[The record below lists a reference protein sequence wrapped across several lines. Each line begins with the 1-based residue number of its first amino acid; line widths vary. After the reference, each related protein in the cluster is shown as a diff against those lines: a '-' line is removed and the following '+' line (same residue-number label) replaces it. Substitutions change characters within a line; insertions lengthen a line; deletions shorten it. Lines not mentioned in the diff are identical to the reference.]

1 MRSCPRGHFSV
12 PSLVPPTAAPRRPPC
27 GALGAQVWPG
37 GQPFPGAT
45 AQTGWKQPRPRQGW
59 GGATWRRPSRG
70 SSLRHGAAAGP
81 PLCVCGAGGGVGAGV
96 GSGVGGGR
104 GSLGDPQTLAST
116 SPGDAA
122 GAHLGQGRRQ
132 KGPPWG
138 AGTRGARL
146 TPTIPR
152 WPSSECRCA
161 WDAGR
166 WQGGH
171 APGRMVAAE
180 PGSPRV
186 PPTTSRGLRAAPL
199 CPLPGQAGQLWR
211 LCVPRGGQAG
221 TRPVVLGWGRAPAGA
236 PPPVLRSPPPPRGLG
251 ARGLLPLPGAAP
263 RCQAGRDSRAKAP
276 PRAWLGLQTPVSSR
290 GSQGSAGQVQARPAS
305 LANGDEGGHWCPG
318 QGAGSGLPHVGGV
331 KRRAP
336 EAAVATGRGPAAGR
350 VGSPPPGKPSLP
362 AGTGGTWGVPCPGSS
377 TWPVGPEGRPRGAPL
392 GQSRHTPVRPWGR
405 RSPAGRGGRGPPF
418 RPAPRGGR

>member
-236 PPPVLRSPPPPRGLG
+236 PPPVLRSPPPPGASGLG
-251 ARGLLPLPGAAP
+251 ASCPCLGRLPGARQDGTPGLRPLPGLGWGCKLQSAAGAP
-263 RCQAGRDSRAKAP
+263 RGVRDRCKPAP
-276 PRAWLGLQTPVSSR
+276 RPWQTGTR
-290 GSQGSAGQVQARPAS
+290 
-305 LANGDEGGHWCPG
+305 
-318 QGAGSGLPHVGGV
+318 
-331 KRRAP
+331 
-336 EAAVATGRGPAAGR
+336 VATG
-350 VGSPPPGKPSLP
+350 VPGKGL
-362 AGTGGTWGVPCPGSS
+362 
-377 TWPVGPEGRPRGAPL
+377 
-392 GQSRHTPVRPWGR
+392 
-405 RSPAGRGGRGPPF
+405 GRGSRTWV
-418 RPAPRGGR
+418 A